1 MEYETIKF
9 DITNDIAT
17 LTLNRPET
25 INGLN
30 STLRREVLDA
40 VIDAGQKARALVI
53 TGAGKGFCSGQDLT
67 DVSSIENLDLD
78 AVLRDE
84 YVPMLNAIYDCPIPT
99 IAAVNGPAA
108 GAGANLAL
116 APDIVIAKE
125 GAFFQQ
131 GFANI
136 GLIPDAGGTYWLPR
150 QVGFARAMGA
160 ALFAER
166 ISGREA
172 ADMGMI
178 FEAVPDDEFDAHVA
192 KRAAHLAQGPT
203 GTYKLIKQ
211 AVRQSYDNSLLEQLA
226 LEGELQNIAG
236 ASSDFSEGVA
246 AFLEKRKP
254 KFTGQ

>member
-1 MEYETIKF
+1 MTYKAITYDVTDKVATI
-9 DITNDIAT
+9 
-17 LTLNRPET
+17 TLNRPDV

-30 STLRREVLDA
+30 TIMRREILDA
-40 VIDAGQKARALVI
+40 VIKAGKEARVLVI
-53 TGAGKGFCSGQDLT
+53 TGAGKGFCSGQDLM
-67 DVSSIENLDLD
+67 DAKSLDDLDLE

-84 YVPMLNAIYDCPIPT
+84 YVPMFNAIYSCPIPT

-160 ALFAER
+160 ALFADR
-166 ISGREA
+166 ILGREA

-178 FEAVPDDEFDAHVA
+178 FEAVPDDMFDDHIIS
-192 KRAAHLAQGPT
+192 RAAHLANGPT

-211 AVRQSYDNSLLEQLA
+211 AIRKSYDNTLADQLT

-236 ASSDFSEGVA
+236 ASPDFAEGVA

-254 KFTGQ
+254 IFKG

>member
-1 MEYETIKF
+1 MTYETIKY
-9 DITNDIAT
+9 DVADNIAT
-17 LTLNRPET
+17 LTLNRPDM

-30 STLRREVLDA
+30 ATMRREILDA
-40 VIDAGQKARALVI
+40 VQTAPKDARVLVI

-67 DVSSIENLDLD
+67 DVASIDDLDLES
-78 AVLRDE
+78 VLRDE

-166 ISGREA
+166 ISGKQA

-178 FEAVPDDEFDAHVA
+178 FESIPDADFETHITY
-192 KRAAHLAQGPT
+192 RAAHLANGPT

-211 AVRQSYDNSLLEQLA
+211 AIRKSYENTLDEQLN

-236 ASSDFSEGVA
+236 ASPDFSEGVS
-246 AFLEKRKP
+246 AFLQKRKP
-254 KFTGQ
+254 AFKG

>member
-1 MEYETIKF
+1 MTYETIKY
-9 DITNDIAT
+9 DVVANVAT
-17 LTLNRPET
+17 LTLNRPDM

-30 STLRREVLDA
+30 ATMRHEILDA
-40 VIDAGQKARALVI
+40 VQTAPNDARVLVI

-67 DVSSIENLDLD
+67 DVASLDDLDLE

-84 YVPMLNAIYDCPIPT
+84 YVPMLNAVYNCPIPT

-116 APDIVIAKE
+116 APDIVIAKDS
-125 GAFFQQ
+125 AFFQQ

-166 ISGREA
+166 ISGRQA

-178 FEAVPDDEFDAHVA
+178 FESVPDDAFESHIA

-211 AVRQSYDNSLLEQLA
+211 AIRKSFENTLDEQLN

-236 ASSDFSEGVA
+236 ASPDFSEGVS
-246 AFLEKRKP
+246 AFLQKRKP
-254 KFTGQ
+254 AFKG

>member
-1 MEYETIKF
+1 MTYETIKY
-9 DITNDIAT
+9 DVVDNVAT
-17 LTLNRPET
+17 LTLNRPDM

-30 STLRREVLDA
+30 AKMRREILDA
-40 VIDAGQKARALVI
+40 VQTAPNDARVLVI

-67 DVSSIENLDLD
+67 DVASLDDLDLE

-84 YVPMLNAIYDCPIPT
+84 YVPMLNAIYNCPIPT

-116 APDIVIAKE
+116 APDIVIAKDS
-125 GAFFQQ
+125 AFFQQ

-166 ISGREA
+166 ISGRQA

-178 FEAVPDDEFDAHVA
+178 FESVPDDEFESHIA

-211 AVRQSYDNSLLEQLA
+211 AIRKSFENTLDEQLN

-236 ASSDFSEGVA
+236 ASPDFSEGVS
-246 AFLEKRKP
+246 AFLQKRKP
-254 KFTGQ
+254 AFKG

>member
-1 MEYETIKF
+1 MTYETIIY
-9 DITNDIAT
+9 DVTDNVAT
-17 LTLNRPET
+17 ITLNRT
-25 INGLN
+25 QVVNGLN
-30 STLRREVLDA
+30 ATLRREMLAAILDA
-40 VIDAGQKARALVI
+40 GKHARVLVI
-53 TGAGKGFCSGQDLT
+53 TGAGKGFCSGQDLS
-67 DVSSIENLDLD
+67 DMQSMDDLD
-78 AVLRDE
+78 IETVLRDE
-84 YVPMLNAIYDCPIPT
+84 YVPLLNAIYDCAIPT

-125 GAFFQQ
+125 SAFFQQ

-160 ALFAER
+160 ALFAQR

-178 FEAVPDDEFDAHVA
+178 FEAVADDAFATHVA
-192 KRAAHLAQGPT
+192 MRAAHLAKGPT

-211 AVRQSYDNSLLEQLA
+211 AIRHSFDNTLHEQLA

-236 ASSDFSEGVA
+236 ASPDFSEGVA
-246 AFLEKRKP
+246 AFLQKRKP
-254 KFTGQ
+254 NFKG

>member
-1 MEYETIKF
+1 MTYETIKY
-9 DITNDIAT
+9 DVVDNVAT
-17 LTLNRPET
+17 LTLNRPDM

-30 STLRREVLDA
+30 AKMRREILDA
-40 VIDAGQKARALVI
+40 VQTAPNDARVLVI

-67 DVSSIENLDLD
+67 DVASLDDLDLE

-84 YVPMLNAIYDCPIPT
+84 YVPMLNAIYNCPIPT

-116 APDIVIAKE
+116 APDIVIAKDS
-125 GAFFQQ
+125 AFFQQ

-166 ISGREA
+166 ISGRHA

-178 FEAVPDDEFDAHVA
+178 FESVPDDEFESHIA

-211 AVRQSYDNSLLEQLA
+211 AIRKSFENTLDEQLN

-236 ASSDFSEGVA
+236 ASPDFSEGVS
-246 AFLEKRKP
+246 AFLQKRKP
-254 KFTGQ
+254 AFKG

>member
-1 MEYETIKF
+1 MTYETIKYTVA
-9 DITNDIAT
+9 DDVAT
-17 LTLNRPET
+17 LTLNRPEM

-30 STLRREVLDA
+30 AVMRREILDA
-40 VIDAGQKARALVI
+40 VTNAANSARVLVI

-67 DVSSIENLDLD
+67 DVKSLDDMDLKS
-78 AVLRDE
+78 VLRYE
-84 YVPMLNAIYDCPIPT
+84 YVPMLNAIYNCPIPT

-116 APDIVIAKE
+116 APDIVIAKDT
-125 GAFFQQ
+125 AFFQQ

-178 FEAVPDDEFDAHVA
+178 FESVPDVDFDAHIT
-192 KRAAHLAQGPT
+192 KRAAHLAKGPT

-211 AVRQSYDNSLLEQLA
+211 AIRKSYDNTLDDQLT

-236 ASSDFSEGVA
+236 NSPDFFEGVA
-246 AFLEKRKP
+246 SFLEKRKP
-254 KFTGQ
+254 KFTGK

>member
-1 MEYETIKF
+1 MTYQTVKYAVVNEV
-9 DITNDIAT
+9 AT
-17 LTLNRPET
+17 LTLNRPEM

-30 STLRREVLDA
+30 TAMRREILDA
-40 VIDAGQKARALVI
+40 VIHAGQTARVLVI

-67 DVSSIENLDLD
+67 DVSSLADLDLQ

-125 GAFFQQ
+125 SAFFQQ

-178 FEAVPDDEFDAHVA
+178 FEAVPDDAFEAHIA
-192 KRAAHLAQGPT
+192 KRAAHLASGPT

-211 AVRQSYDNSLLEQLA
+211 AIRKSYDNTLEEQLL

-236 ASSDFSEGVA
+236 ASQDFSEGVS

-254 KFTGQ
+254 VFKG

>member
-1 MEYETIKF
+1 MTYETILYGVA
-9 DITNDIAT
+9 DNIAT
-17 LTLNRPET
+17 ITLNRPDV

-30 STLRREVLDA
+30 TILRREILDSVLR
-40 VIDAGQKARALVI
+40 AGKEARVLVI
-53 TGAGKGFCSGQDLT
+53 TGAGKGFCSGQDLS
-67 DVSSIENLDLD
+67 DVKSLDDLDLQ

-84 YVPMLNAIYDCPIPT
+84 YLPMLNAIYDCPIPT

-125 GAFFQQ
+125 TAFFQQ

-150 QVGFARAMGA
+150 QIGFARAMGA

-172 ADMGMI
+172 ANMGMI
-178 FEAVPDDEFDAHVA
+178 FEAVADEAFEGHVA
-192 KRAAHLAQGPT
+192 ARAAHLAQGPT

-211 AVRQSYDNSLLEQLA
+211 AVRQSYDNTLPDQLA

-236 ASSDFSEGVA
+236 SSPDFSEGVM
-246 AFLEKRKP
+246 AFLQKRKP
-254 KFTGQ
+254 KFNG

>member
-1 MEYETIKF
+1 MTYETIKY
-9 DITNDIAT
+9 DVADDIAT
-17 LTLNRPET
+17 LTLNRPDM

-30 STLRREVLDA
+30 ALMRAEILDA
-40 VIDAGQKARALVI
+40 VISAGTSARVLVI

-67 DVSSIENLDLD
+67 DVSSLDDLDLN

-178 FEAVPDDEFDAHVA
+178 FEAVPDDMFDEHIG
-192 KRAAHLAQGPT
+192 KRATHLANGPT

-211 AVRQSYDNSLLEQLA
+211 AIRQSYDNTLNEQLV

-236 ASSDFSEGVA
+236 SSPDFSEGVS
-246 AFLEKRKP
+246 AFLQKRKP
-254 KFTGQ
+254 EFKG